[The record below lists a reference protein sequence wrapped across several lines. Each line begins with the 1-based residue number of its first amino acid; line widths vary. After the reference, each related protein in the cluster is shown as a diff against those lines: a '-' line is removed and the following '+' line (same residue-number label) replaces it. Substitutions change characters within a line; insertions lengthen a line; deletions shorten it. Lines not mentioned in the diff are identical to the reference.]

1 MAVRC
6 TACSMIRQHHL
17 SGDIMDLRNA
27 VWEKS
32 EENMRLME
40 DLEKE
45 RFEKMEKQKLQEKID
60 IQAAE
65 IKTLS

>member
-1 MAVRC
+1 
-6 TACSMIRQHHL
+6 
-17 SGDIMDLRNA
+17 MDLCNA

-45 RFEKMEKQKLQEKID
+45 RFEKMEKQNFRRRLTSKLLK
-60 IQAAE
+60 
-65 IKTLS
+65 SRH